1 MNASRRWRSG
11 KKNMDVAGNA
21 IMTIILARWPVVTA
35 ASKAAGSLIYIR
47 KGKRRENLF
56 QKW

>member
-1 MNASRRWRSG
+1 MG
-11 KKNMDVAGNA
+11 VAGNA
-21 IMTIILARWPVVTA
+21 IMTIILTRWPGVTA
-35 ASKAAGSLIYIR
+35 ASTAAGSLIYIR